1 MDRITWQI
9 HPGIAGT
16 LLGAQWHTGFLPAS
30 PTNQSGM
37 NKEHSFQLKALQ
49 TKAQPREVPF
59 VYRS

>member
-37 NKEHSFQLKALQ
+37 NKEHSFQLKAL
-49 TKAQPREVPF
+49 
-59 VYRS
+59 